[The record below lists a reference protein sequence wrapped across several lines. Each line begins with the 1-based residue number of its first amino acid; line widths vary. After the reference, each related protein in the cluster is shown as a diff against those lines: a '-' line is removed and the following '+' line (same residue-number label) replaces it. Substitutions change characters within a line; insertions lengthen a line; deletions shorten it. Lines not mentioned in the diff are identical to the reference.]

1 MDDSCNTSEPV
12 KASAVDSDDS
22 HSPERRK
29 TPTSPTE
36 DDDSSYYV
44 KVKVPQKLFLLMVV
58 TFLALARNRSEFSSL
73 AQTYLPD
80 TTRTRNSTNTTA
92 ANNSNDIYIPDEPSP
107 FHSLNLLPKDYEI
120 LPVDLVDPNVII
132 GGKSY
137 SFDLLNENGTA
148 KVFDKN
154 DEALTRAAKELGRRT
169 LTTPQTDTGGGNAQ
183 NGNHFHS

>member
-1 MDDSCNTSEPV
+1 MDDSCITSEPV
-12 KASAVDSDDS
+12 KASAVDDSDS
-22 HSPERRK
+22 HPEHA
-29 TPTSPTE
+29 E
-36 DDDSSYYV
+36 DGSSSSFYV
-44 KVKVPQKLFLLMVV
+44 KVKVPKKLTLLMVV

-80 TTRTRNSTNTTA
+80 TTRTRNSMSTTA
-92 ANNSNDIYIPDEPSP
+92 AHNSNDIYIPDEPSP